1 MTDTAEKHIW
11 VIERVLFTLHQH
23 GMKLKIQKCQIC
35 PEELDFLRITL
46 CPQGTKVKFD
56 KCEAIQNFK
65 IPRTKKQVRSFL
77 GSIGYYRRYIR
88 NFAQIAKPLH
98 ALTRDAISSNVPWND
113 AAQLSLDTLKD
124 KLAAAPILGTI
135 DYSRKTVLCTDASGH
150 GIGAKLVQHN
160 KDGSEVVIA
169 YYSRVLQPHEFNYDV
184 TTRETLAVLSAVRN
198 FATYL
203 RFVEDFVIQTDH
215 VDLKYIFK
223 EQKSSKQESHR
234 LIHWAL
240 YLLGFP
246 CYIQFCSGNSP
257 QIRMVDFLSR
267 HNYEDEN
274 ESIGEV
280 ARKIEIEDLKQLEDN
295 CPDCGVDC
303 YEKVSENLREIVP
316 DEVQLKEK
324 EETLR
329 KVELEQ
335 HENVKRR
342 DQATVGFIQS
352 TIPNV
357 PEIHVT
363 SPKSETTQL
372 TSTTENEMEENDT
385 DNEYYE
391 QHSESESSSSGE
403 EDEDLQRTRL
413 LKVSEPQDESDPLFN
428 NEPELETQNEDSH
441 SSYEE
446 DSKLIPSNVMLLT
459 EEELVDYL
467 QQMYPDTDGIP
478 DEVKRLIEDYLPDNN
493 TEVVENEFQ
502 ESTLLFPPSQAMKY
516 VPVKQMMEQLD
527 EYDLKVFDRWS
538 LKEMQRKDPLSSA
551 IMQYIELEELPPEKQ
566 KASRII
572 LLADQYFIDNTYY
585 LLYHIKLEVWSMT
598 SA

>member
-1 MTDTAEKHIW
+1 M
-11 VIERVLFTLHQH
+11 
-23 GMKLKIQKCQIC
+23 
-35 PEELDFLRITL
+35 LR
-46 CPQGTKVKFD
+46 
-56 KCEAIQNFK
+56 
-65 IPRTKKQVRSFL
+65 
-77 GSIGYYRRYIR
+77 
-88 NFAQIAKPLH
+88 
-98 ALTRDAISSNVPWND
+98 
-113 AAQLSLDTLKD
+113 
-124 KLAAAPILGTI
+124 
-135 DYSRKTVLCTDASGH
+135 TDASGH
-150 GIGAKLVQHN
+150 GIGATLVQHN

-184 TTRETLAVLSAVRN
+184 TTREALAVLSAVRN

-223 EQKSSKQESHR
+223 ERKSSKQESHQ

-357 PEIHVT
+357 LEIHVT
-363 SPKSETTQL
+363 SPKGETTQL
-372 TSTTENEMEENDT
+372 TSTTENEMEENNT
-385 DNEYYE
+385 DNREYE
-391 QHSESESSSSGE
+391 QHSESESSSSEE
-403 EDEDLQRTRL
+403 EDEYLQGTRP
-413 LKVSEPQDESDPLFN
+413 LKVSEPQDESDPFFN

-446 DSKLIPSNVMLLT
+446 DSELIPSNVMLLT
-459 EEELVDYL
+459 EEELVGYL
-467 QQMYPDTDGIP
+467 QQMYPNTDGIP

-493 TEVVENEFQ
+493 TEVVEN
-502 ESTLLFPPSQAMKY
+502 
-516 VPVKQMMEQLD
+516 
-527 EYDLKVFDRWS
+527 
-538 LKEMQRKDPLSSA
+538 
-551 IMQYIELEELPPEKQ
+551 
-566 KASRII
+566 
-572 LLADQYFIDNTYY
+572 
-585 LLYHIKLEVWSMT
+585 
-598 SA
+598 